1 MSKSRPIRSLLARVF
16 SRASTPRAKRTF
28 GQRVLHE
35 WVYPLTLVLAIMA
48 PIRSSIADWNDV
60 PTGSMRPTI
69 LEGDRI
75 YVNKLAFG
83 LRVPFTTAWLARWD
97 EPSRGDI
104 VTFASPLD
112 GTRLV
117 KRVVALPGDRIA
129 MHNNTLYINGEP
141 MSWEITDPAASAPF
155 PGGRDIPVRLA
166 REQLTGRA
174 HAITL
179 TPGLASVNSFAERVI
194 PDGEYFVMGDHR
206 DMSND
211 SRFIGTV
218 PLRSIYGRCPG
229 VALSVD
235 PQDGYS
241 PRWERFG
248 MGFDR

>member
-1 MSKSRPIRSLLARVF
+1 MIKIRPFSVLLSRLGERSTCKGQGRSLGERILR
-16 SRASTPRAKRTF
+16 
-28 GQRVLHE
+28 E
-35 WVYPLTLVLAIMA
+35 WIYPLCLVLAIMA

-75 YVNKLAFG
+75 YVHKLAYG
-83 LRVPFTTAWLARWD
+83 LRVPFSLFWIARWD
-97 EPSRGDI
+97 TPDRGDI

-117 KRVVALPGDRIA
+117 KRIVALPGDRIA
-129 MHNNTLYINGEP
+129 MRDNVLFINGEP

-155 PGGRDIPVRLA
+155 PGGKDIPVRLA
-166 REQLTGRA
+166 RERLPGKD

-179 TPGLASVNSFAERVI
+179 TPGLASVSSFAERVI
-194 PDGEYFVMGDHR
+194 PKDEYFVLGDHR

-218 PLRSIYGRCPG
+218 PLRNIYGRCPG

-235 PQDGYS
+235 PRESYA

-248 MGFDR
+248 QRLD